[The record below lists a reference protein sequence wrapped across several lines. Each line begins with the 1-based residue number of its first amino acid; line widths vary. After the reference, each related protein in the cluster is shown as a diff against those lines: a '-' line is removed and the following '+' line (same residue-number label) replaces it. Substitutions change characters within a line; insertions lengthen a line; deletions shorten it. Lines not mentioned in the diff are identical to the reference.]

1 VAARPVPTQMR
12 PTTTQPLFRPDWRHA
27 VLAVAPALLVVLATT
42 PVSAQDSAAAVPA
55 ERKVSG
61 GVYSAA
67 QASRGENVFKVTC
80 ISCHA
85 ESDYQGE
92 QFQLDWVT
100 KTAFD
105 LFDSIR
111 TLMPD
116 DDPGILAREEY
127 LDVTAYIFSLNRY
140 PTGESDLPG
149 DDDGLK
155 LIRIDAPPGTGLAL
169 GTGTRKVSPH
179 PVVRRAR

>member
-1 VAARPVPTQMR
+1 VIPV
-12 PTTTQPLFRPDWRHA
+12 LLA
-27 VLAVAPALLVVLATT
+27 VLLAVPA
-42 PVSAQDSAAAVPA
+42 SAQDSTAAAPA
-55 ERKVSG
+55 ERTVSL

-67 QASRGENVFKVTC
+67 QATRGETVFRVTC

-116 DDPGILAREEY
+116 DDPGILPREEY
-127 LDVTAYIFSLNRY
+127 LDVTAYIFSLNKY

-155 LIRIDAPPGTGLAL
+155 RIRIDAPPGTGLAL
-169 GTGTRKVSPH
+169 GTGTRKVSRH

>member
-1 VAARPVPTQMR
+1 MRPTFPPFFRLKRRPVPV
-12 PTTTQPLFRPDWRHA
+12 A
-27 VLAVAPALLVVLATT
+27 VLPVLLGLLVSGRV
-42 PVSAQDSAAAVPA
+42 VAQDSSAAAPA
-55 ERKVSG
+55 ERKVST
-61 GVYSAA
+61 GVFSSA
-67 QASRGENVFKVTC
+67 QASRGETVFKVTC

-92 QFQLDWVT
+92 QFALDWVT

-116 DDPGILAREEY
+116 DDPGILPRQEY
-127 LDVTAYIFSLNRY
+127 LDVTAYIFSLNKY
-140 PTGESDLPG
+140 PTGEADLPG

-155 LIRIDAPPGTGLAL
+155 RIRIDAPPGSGLAL
-169 GTGTRKVSPH
+169 GTRSRAASPH
-179 PVVRRAR
+179 PVVRRTR